1 MTSNVSWRWRLAGRL
16 RALPEFRGRDRLGTA
31 LLRGVARPS
40 DPVRCVIGG
49 GTIQPPLT
57 FDARMNEDGSWVD
70 LFFLQYETPALTPLL
85 ETFVTPG
92 STFVDVGAN
101 IGIYTGWASRLVGK
115 HGRVLAFEPVPA
127 TRQYLKTAVAMNRLD
142 NVEVIPKALGKQ
154 PGTVTLWIVPH
165 ASGLTSAVPPEA
177 GSIEA
182 GKLQRVDVPQVTLDD
197 ELEARGGA
205 APTLI
210 KIDVEG
216 YEMAVLEGAVRTLA
230 GKQPPAVVFETHGA
244 HLARAGVRF
253 GDIPAWFQDRF
264 GYELYGMLPSGLKR
278 IPLGTESPPST
289 NTLALHPE
297 RHKADYQRLMHV
309 RFRRNQSC

>member
-1 MTSNVSWRWRLAGRL
+1 
-16 RALPEFRGRDRLGTA
+16 
-31 LLRGVARPS
+31 
-40 DPVRCVIGG
+40 
-49 GTIQPPLT
+49 
-57 FDARMNEDGSWVD
+57 MNEDGSWVD

-101 IGIYTGWASRLVGK
+101 IGIYSGWASRLTGPRG
-115 HGRVLAFEPVPA
+115 HVLAFEPVPA
-127 TRQYLKTAVAMNRLD
+127 TRQHLVKVVELNQLR
-142 NVEVIPKALGKQ
+142 NVEIIPKALGTG
-154 PGTVTLWIVPH
+154 PGIVTLWVVPN

-177 GSIEA
+177 GSPGA
-182 GKLQRVDVPQVTLDD
+182 SGLQRIDVPQVTLDD
-197 ELEARGGA
+197 ELAARSL
-205 APTLI
+205 APPSLV

-230 GKQPPAVVFETHGA
+230 GPQPPAVVFETHGA

-253 GDIPAWFQDRF
+253 ADIPGWFEDRF
-264 GYELYGMLPSGLKR
+264 GYELYGMLPGGLKR
-278 IPLGTESPPST
+278 IARGTPSPPAT
-289 NTLALHPE
+289 NTLALHRE

>member
-1 MTSNVSWRWRLAGRL
+1 MTAKVSWRWRIAGQL

-31 LLRGVARPS
+31 ILRGVARPA
-40 DPVRCVIGG
+40 DPVRCIIGG
-49 GTIQPPLT
+49 DAIEPKLV

-70 LFFLQYETPALTPLL
+70 LFFLQYEAPALTPLL
-85 ETFVTPG
+85 EAFVSPG
-92 STFVDVGAN
+92 STFIDVGAN
-101 IGIYTGWASRLVGK
+101 IGIYTGWASRLAGK

-127 TRQYLKTAVAMNRLD
+127 TRQYLATVVAMNQLD

-154 PGTVTLWIVPH
+154 PGTVTLWVVPH

-177 GSIEA
+177 GSVEA
-182 GKLQRVDVPQVTLDD
+182 TTLQQLAVPQVTLDD
-197 ELEARGGA
+197 ELAARGGA

-230 GKQPPAVVFETHGA
+230 GPYPPAVVFETHGT

-253 GDIPAWFQDRF
+253 GDIPAWFEDRF
-264 GYELYGMLPSGLKR
+264 GYVLYGMLPAGLRR
-278 IPLGTESPPST
+278 IPRGTETPPAT
-289 NTLALHPE
+289 NTLALDPE
-297 RHKADYQRLMHV
+297 RHKAEYQRLMHV